1 LLFYLFM
8 KVVDSLQSSIAKK
21 EIVMLLNE
29 LYVFLRLDLIIQQV
43 KGNIPA
49 DDERLLDSLDKV
61 SSWLLP

>member
-1 LLFYLFM
+1 
-8 KVVDSLQSSIAKK
+8 
-21 EIVMLLNE
+21 MLLNE

-61 SSWLLP
+61 KQLAFTLKKSESFATA